1 MTSNHYIYVHP
12 FLQPSLLFT
21 LTVSRVSHAK
31 SILDLKAPFSLI
43 HVQTPNP
50 VPKVSIILLR
60 SHSKTRMWTS
70 NRYISNRTH
79 IYQMRFFTNFQTS
92 LTLVKLKLKLR
103 CLITTPWRITEWQY
117 GGEKSVS
124 VPGRLSPGG
133 KDFHESTEEESRVD
147 PQSVWTVWEV
157 PEIEG
162 KLSAVQLVAQSLAW
176 AFSYKSVVAK
186 LTLLRI

>member
-1 MTSNHYIYVHP
+1 MWIPRRPMTSNHYIYVHP

-21 LTVSRVSHAK
+21 LTVSHVSHAK

-60 SHSKTRMWTS
+60 SHSKTRMWTR
-70 NRYISNRTH
+70 NRYINNRTRIH
-79 IYQMRFFTNFQTS
+79 QMRFFFFTNCQTS

-117 GGEKSVS
+117 GGEKPVS
-124 VPGRLSPGG
+124 VPGRLSPRG
-133 KDFHESTEEESRVD
+133 KKFHEPTEEEARVN
-147 PQSVWTVWEV
+147 PQ
-157 PEIEG
+157 
-162 KLSAVQLVAQSLAW
+162 LA
-176 AFSYKSVVAK
+176 
-186 LTLLRI
+186 